1 MLVSWENNNVFL
13 EALLVI
19 HVILKIHLQRE
30 KKHVNLSGKEK
41 KSEAGNEE
49 EGSYGKETVG
59 RSTVR
64 IEESLF
70 LPSFLLSDNLL

>member
-1 MLVSWENNNVFL
+1 M
-13 EALLVI
+13 
-19 HVILKIHLQRE
+19 
-30 KKHVNLSGKEK
+30 NLSGKEK

-49 EGSYGKETVG
+49 EGSYGKEAVG

-70 LPSFLLSDNLL
+70 LPSFWLSDNLLSFQLCLSDCCAIYHINFLYFHI